1 MLVGA
6 RGRWNPNSINF
17 ISERQRGQVHIKL
30 EHAGSSAGAFIQPD
44 ALPCRLGKENAR
56 QLLEAGWVQR
66 QAWKDA
72 HLALWEKRG

>member
-1 MLVGA
+1 M
-6 RGRWNPNSINF
+6 
-17 ISERQRGQVHIKL
+17 HIKL

-44 ALPCRLGKENAR
+44 ALPCRLDRENAR